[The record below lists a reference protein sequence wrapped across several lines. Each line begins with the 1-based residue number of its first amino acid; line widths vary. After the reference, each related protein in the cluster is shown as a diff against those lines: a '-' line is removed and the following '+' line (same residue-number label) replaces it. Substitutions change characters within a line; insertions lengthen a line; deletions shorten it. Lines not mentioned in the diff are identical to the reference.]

1 MPHIFITEIGV
12 YTKKKKLAFYKM
24 QPNQPYNYYY
34 NNYKTQFLFLPLAR
48 GQRLSLIY
56 YVFMLVNA

>member
-1 MPHIFITEIGV
+1 M
-12 YTKKKKLAFYKM
+12 AFYKM